1 MRKQLPF
8 FVVFFSLIAFSYG
21 QEKRIG
27 TIQIHGLKK
36 TKLNVIKSFLKVKTQ
51 EPLDSI
57 LLHED
62 VKRLKRIP
70 SISHAYY
77 KVSESETGSY
87 RIDYFLE
94 ENRTLIPVVNFWT
107 TTNKQFAYKIG
118 LYEYNFLGRNMTFGG
133 YYQNNGYHSYA
144 LNFKAPYLFSN
155 TLGLAINH
163 QNWTSEEPL
172 YFDNGS
178 ANYKYQNISFET
190 LLLYELNFKNKLE
203 FGVNYFKEKYQY
215 KNGITSATIP
225 QELNINKL
233 LYKFVYSYNNLDY
246 FYQYIS
252 GYKNQLYVQM
262 VTTEN
267 EFQDDFFIAWNDLFY
282 YKRVGEKGNWANRLR
297 VGLATNNESP
307 FAPFA
312 LDNNVNLRGVGILV
326 DRGTGSIVYN
336 TEYRHTIYE
345 KGSFVVQS
353 NVFVDAG
360 TWRKPGGTL
369 SDFTKKENMKLFSGI
384 GLRVINKKIFNAIF
398 RIDYGIELTNGKSKG
413 LVFGIGQY
421 F

>member
-1 MRKQLPF
+1 MTKQLSLFIAF
-8 FVVFFSLIAFSYG
+8 FTLIAFSYG

-27 TIQIHGLKK
+27 TIQIHGLQK
-36 TKLNVIKSFLKVKTQ
+36 TKLSVIKSFLKVKKQ
-51 EPLDSI
+51 ELLDST

-62 VKRLKRIP
+62 IKRLKRIP

-87 RIDYFLE
+87 HVAYFLE

-107 TTNKQFAYKIG
+107 TTNKQFAYKVG
-118 LYEYNFLGRNMTFGG
+118 LYEYNFLGRNMTVGG

-155 TLGLAINH
+155 TLGVAINH

-190 LLLYELNFKNKLE
+190 LLLYQLNFKNKLE

-225 QELNINKL
+225 QELNINKF

-246 FYQYIS
+246 FYQFVS
-252 GYKNQLYVQM
+252 GFKNQLFVQM

-336 TEYRHTIYE
+336 TEYRHSIYE
-345 KGSFVVQS
+345 KGSFVIQS
-353 NVFVDAG
+353 NVFIDAG

-369 SDFTKKENMKLFSGI
+369 GDFTKKENMKLFSGV
-384 GLRVINKKIFNAIF
+384 GLRVINKKIFNAVF
-398 RIDYGIELTNGKSKG
+398 RIDYGFELTDGKSKG

>member
-246 FYQYIS
+246 FYQYVS
-252 GYKNQLYVQM
+252 GYKNQLFVQM

-326 DRGTGSIVYN
+326 DR
-336 TEYRHTIYE
+336 
-345 KGSFVVQS
+345 
-353 NVFVDAG
+353 
-360 TWRKPGGTL
+360 
-369 SDFTKKENMKLFSGI
+369 
-384 GLRVINKKIFNAIF
+384 
-398 RIDYGIELTNGKSKG
+398 
-413 LVFGIGQY
+413 
-421 F
+421 

>member
-1 MRKQLPF
+1 MRKQLSF
-8 FVVFFSLIAFSYG
+8 IVVFLSLIAFSYG
-21 QEKRIG
+21 QEKRID
-27 TIQIHGLKK
+27 TIQIHGLQK
-36 TKLNVIKSFLKVKTQ
+36 TKLSVIKSFLKVKTRAS
-51 EPLDSI
+51 LDSV

-77 KVSESETGSY
+77 KVSESDTGNY
-87 RIDYFLE
+87 RVAYFLE

-107 TTNKQFAYKIG
+107 TTNKQFAYKVG
-118 LYEYNFLGRNMTFGG
+118 LYEYNFLGRNMTVGG

-155 TLGLAINH
+155 RLGVAINH
-163 QNWTSEEPL
+163 LNWTSEEPL

-190 LLLYELNFKNKLE
+190 LLLYELNFTNKLE

-225 QELNINKL
+225 QELNINKF

-246 FYQYIS
+246 FYQYVS
-252 GYKNQLYVQM
+252 GFKNQLFVQM
-262 VTTEN
+262 VTTKN

-282 YKRVGEKGNWANRLR
+282 YKRMGKKGNWANRLR

-336 TEYRHTIYE
+336 TEYRHSIYE
-345 KGSFVVQS
+345 KGSFVIQS
-353 NVFVDAG
+353 NVFIDAG

-369 SDFTKKENMKLFSGI
+369 GDFTKKENMKLFSGV

-398 RIDYGIELTNGKSKG
+398 RIDYGFELTDGKSKG